1 LNTKIGLPDLAM
13 NIWMLSEKHTFFSSM
28 KPKKEL
34 GKLIEIADKEN
45 TYEAKAEKFLLL
57 IRD

>member
-1 LNTKIGLPDLAM
+1 
-13 NIWMLSEKHTFFSSM
+13 M